1 VETAP
6 GGHLGVLTG
15 RSALR
20 TTWRLLDNFFASTSQ
35 DGEPRLR
42 VVA

>member
-1 VETAP
+1 L

-20 TTWRLLDNFFASTSQ
+20 TTWRLLDRFFAAAQ
-35 DGEPRLR
+35 EGEPRLR